1 MPRLLFIAA
10 HRPNR
15 SPSQRF
21 RFEQYIP
28 FLEQNG
34 YTCDFSLL
42 VSPNDDLFL
51 YQEGYAIKKIM
62 FLIKTYYIRLQDL
75 LKAKHYDIIFIQ
87 REAIMFRSVFFEKTF
102 AKKTKIIF
110 DFDDAIWLM
119 DISDGNKK
127 YKWFKDPSKISKIIQ
142 LSHLIFAGN
151 KYLAEYASRFNNNIT
166 IIPTTIDTE
175 YHKKMNYDK
184 PNEKI
189 CIGWTGSTTTIKHF
203 DMAVPFLIKLKEKF
217 GSQIYFKLI
226 GSETYTN
233 PSLELKGTKWQIN
246 KEIQDLSEID
256 IGIMP
261 LPDNEWSKGKCGF
274 KGLQYMAMEIPTI
287 MSPIGV
293 NNEIIQDNVNGYL
306 ASSEEEW
313 VEKISNLILSKNLR
327 TLFGEKGRQT
337 IIEKYSVQST
347 KKTYLENFNELIKK

>member
-1 MPRLLFIAA
+1 MPRVLFIAA

-34 YTCDFSLL
+34 YTCDFSWL
-42 VSPNDDLFL
+42 VSPKDDLFF
-51 YQEGYAIKKIM
+51 YQEGYAIKKLL
-62 FLIKTYYIRLQDL
+62 FLIKTYYIRLQDI
-75 LKAKHYDIIFIQ
+75 LKANHYDIIFIQ
-87 REAIMFRSVFFEKTF
+87 REAIMFRSVFFEKIL

-127 YKWFKDPSKISKIIQ
+127 YKWFKDPSKTSSIIQ

-151 KYLAEYASRFNNNIT
+151 KYLADYASRFNNNIK
-166 IIPTTIDTE
+166 IIPTTIDTD
-175 YHKKMNYDK
+175 YHKKVTDIK
-184 PNEKI
+184 PKEKI
-189 CIGWTGSTTTIKHF
+189 CIGWTGSITTIKHF

-226 GSETYTN
+226 GSETYSN
-233 PSLELKGTKWQIN
+233 ESLDLKGTKWQLN
-246 KEIQDLSEID
+246 TEIQDLSEID

-261 LPDNEWSKGKCGF
+261 LPNTEWAKGKCGF
-274 KGLQYMAMEIPTI
+274 KGLQYMAMEIPTV

-293 NNEIIQDNVNGYL
+293 NTEIIQDNVNGYL
-306 ASSEEEW
+306 ASNEEEW
-313 VEKISNLILSKNLR
+313 VEKISNLIVSEKLR
-327 TLFGEKGRQT
+327 TQFGEKGRQS

-347 KKTYLENFNELIKK
+347 KKSYLESFNELIKK